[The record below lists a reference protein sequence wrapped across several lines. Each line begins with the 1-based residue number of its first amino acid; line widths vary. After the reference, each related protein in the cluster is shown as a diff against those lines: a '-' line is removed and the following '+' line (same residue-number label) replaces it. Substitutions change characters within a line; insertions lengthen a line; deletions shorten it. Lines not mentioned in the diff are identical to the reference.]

1 MVVLLLALAQA
12 SLPGKALQIGAAGI
26 LFGFG
31 LYWLLRSRHPNW
43 VGMWAFVISPYGPS

>member
-12 SLPGKALQIGAAGI
+12 SLPGKALRIGAARI